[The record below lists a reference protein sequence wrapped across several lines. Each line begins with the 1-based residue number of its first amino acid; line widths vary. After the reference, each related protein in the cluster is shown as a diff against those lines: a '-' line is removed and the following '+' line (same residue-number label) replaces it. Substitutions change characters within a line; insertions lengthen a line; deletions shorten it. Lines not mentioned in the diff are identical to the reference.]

1 VSEARELPRRIVVA
15 GDGPLGVLA
24 AVALKRALPSTEVVV
39 VALPPDPGAFAERFG
54 TALPFS
60 NRLHD
65 RLRISEE
72 DLVRRAGASHRLVTR
87 YIGGGG
93 PTRQGA
99 AGYGAAIDPAM
110 KTAFAREWGGGPRN
124 AETSPP
130 PRSLGEVLAAAGRFA
145 PPPGEAHSPLAEL
158 DYALRWHVPAYRALL
173 IDAAEQLGVQHERR
187 TVYSA
192 LPDGLDGLVAL
203 TLEGGVE
210 LAADLFVDCSGSGAM
225 LLSKLAQAEWI
236 DLGRRLPARI
246 LAIGAPG
253 GGVLA
258 LEDRMTL
265 TPAGWRWEI
274 GGRDGLQAVL
284 ALVHQTPDPEIEIAL
299 GTEPVEYAT
308 FVPTRARAP
317 WIGNVVA
324 LGDAATRF
332 EPLGGVAQDLAHRQL
347 ALLLELLPGRE
358 IDPTERAEFNR
369 RAGLMAERA
378 CDWLAAHYAAPAA
391 AALVP
396 GLERSPEL
404 ARTLDQ
410 FARRGRLPFAEEAPM
425 LPQEFGALL
434 QALGMPQGEGPL
446 AAAGSAEDGARAFE
460 ARAAA
465 ALHAAPPYGEWMQR
479 VLVG

>member
-1 VSEARELPRRIVVA
+1 
-15 GDGPLGVLA
+15 
-24 AVALKRALPSTEVVV
+24 
-39 VALPPDPGAFAERFG
+39 
-54 TALPFS
+54 
-60 NRLHD
+60 
-65 RLRISEE
+65 
-72 DLVRRAGASHRLVTR
+72 
-87 YIGGGG
+87 
-93 PTRQGA
+93 
-99 AGYGAAIDPAM
+99 
-110 KTAFAREWGGGPRN
+110 
-124 AETSPP
+124 
-130 PRSLGEVLAAAGRFA
+130 VLAAAGRFA
-145 PPPGEAHSPLAEL
+145 PPSGEGNSPLAEL

-446 AAAGSAEDGARAFE
+446 AAAGSAEDGARAFS
-460 ARAAA
+460 ARPAA
-465 ALHAAPPYGEWMQR
+465 ALHAAPPYGDWMQR
-479 VLVG
+479 VLAG